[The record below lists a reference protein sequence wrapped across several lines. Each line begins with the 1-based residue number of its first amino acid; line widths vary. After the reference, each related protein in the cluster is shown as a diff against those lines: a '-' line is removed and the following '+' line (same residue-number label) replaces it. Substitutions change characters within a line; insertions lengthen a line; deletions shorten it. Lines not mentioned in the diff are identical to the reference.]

1 MSTTFSFIGKQ
12 IIIYCGTPIFI
23 SGICGGL
30 LNTLVLLSLRTFR
43 KNSCAFYLIIMSI
56 FNIGQLFTGLFSR
69 IMIALYDI
77 DGTETSLF
85 YCKFRFYL
93 FHICTTTSLTCLCLA
108 TFDQYCSTCSRPRWQ
123 QLCNIKLAH
132 RLVII
137 SIIIW
142 ALHGIPFLVY
152 FNHIQSSITKKITCT
167 STNIIFT
174 QYRAFFIIPGLI
186 GYLPVTIATLFGLM
200 AYYNV
205 QQATYREVP
214 LIRRELDKQLTIM
227 VLVQV
232 IVNIFTIIPY
242 ITVNAIATN
251 PNSMHD
257 PVLQANLLL
266 VIPITLVIYY
276 IYFASPFYIYICASE
291 RFRRQLIYVL
301 FTIHLNRC
309 RRPRMITNQVIPET

>member
-1 MSTTFSFIGKQ
+1 MSTTFSFVGKQ

-23 SGICGGL
+23 GGVCGGL

-43 KNSCAFYLIIMSI
+43 ESSCAFYLTIMSI

-93 FHICTTTSLTCLCLA
+93 FHVCTATSLTCLCLA
-108 TFDQYCSTCSRPRWQ
+108 TFDQYCATCSRPRWQ
-123 QLCNIKLAH
+123 QLCNIKLAQ

-152 FNHIQSSITKKITCT
+152 FNHIQSSVTNRVTCA

-174 QYRAFFIIPGLI
+174 QYRAFIILLGLI

-205 QQATYREVP
+205 QQTTHRAMP
-214 LIRRELDKQLTIM
+214 LVRRELDKQLTIM

-232 IVNIFTIIPY
+232 VVNIFTLIPY
-242 ITVNAIATN
+242 TTVNAIATN
-251 PNSMHD
+251 ANSIHD

-276 IYFASPFYIYICASE
+276 IYFAVSIKY
-291 RFRRQLIYVL
+291 
-301 FTIHLNRC
+301 
-309 RRPRMITNQVIPET
+309 